1 MIAEGAPADCDG
13 ERGTGLCVNEDSQR
27 RVRPRGEKL
36 AGCGL
41 VVAEVSPPPRRLG
54 SEISGEAVWGG
65 WARANRFAF
74 RL

>member
-27 RVRPRGEKL
+27 RVRPGGEKL

-54 SEISGEAVWGG
+54 SEIPGEAVWGG